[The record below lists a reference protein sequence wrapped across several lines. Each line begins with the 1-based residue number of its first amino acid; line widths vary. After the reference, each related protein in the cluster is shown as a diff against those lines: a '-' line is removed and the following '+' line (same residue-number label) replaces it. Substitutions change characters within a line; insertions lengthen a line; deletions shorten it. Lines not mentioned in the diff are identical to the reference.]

1 MGCYKMVIYEGNRF
15 VANCRPAL
23 LANYLNQLSPE
34 YKGVINIYE
43 GKAHYKINAVVAREL
58 AFQFLTFASCDIQVM
73 GEALIAENEDDFI
86 NIFRKIC
93 TERLIMKGAYIQS
106 TAESIETAFRK
117 VAQWKNF

>member
-1 MGCYKMVIYEGNRF
+1 MVIYEGNRF

-23 LANYLNQLSPE
+23 LAHYLNQLSPA
-34 YKGVINIYE
+34 YKGVINIYD

-58 AFQFLTFASCDIQVM
+58 AFQFLTFAACDVQVM

-86 NIFRKIC
+86 NIFRKVC

-106 TAESIETAFRK
+106 TADSIETAFRK
-117 VAQWKNF
+117 VAQ

>member
-1 MGCYKMVIYEGNRF
+1 MVIYEGNRF
-15 VANCRPAL
+15 VAICRHGL
-23 LANYLNQLSPE
+23 LANYLNQVSPE

-86 NIFRKIC
+86 NIFRKVC

-117 VAQWKNF
+117 VAQ

>member
-1 MGCYKMVIYEGNRF
+1 MPSGIISKLF
-15 VANCRPAL
+15 KSTSPA
-23 LANYLNQLSPE
+23 

-58 AFQFLTFASCDIQVM
+58 AFQFLTFASCDVQVM

-86 NIFRKIC
+86 NIFRKVC

-106 TAESIETAFRK
+106 TADSIETAFRK
-117 VAQWKNF
+117 IEV